1 MGGGVG
7 PRIGQGQPGEGR
19 FREEGGGVGPRMGWI
34 GTAERRKIVLK
45 KILLIFG
52 RPHLNLKTLKFI
64 SSIYFSS

>member
-1 MGGGVG
+1 
-7 PRIGQGQPGEGR
+7 
-19 FREEGGGVGPRMGWI
+19 MGWI

-64 SSIYFSS
+64 SSIYFFPVKERNGQGWADSLIFFPE